1 MSTYVSVS
9 KGLDTVVAKS
19 FITSMFRE
27 TSLVRSIM
35 FLMMVMSVKVRDVA
49 SCL

>member
-1 MSTYVSVS
+1 
-9 KGLDTVVAKS
+9 
-19 FITSMFRE
+19 MFRE